1 MNKARVVRKYIL
13 ARQKDLYKE
22 YVYVNCNKTTEE
34 DKSTSIG
41 FQTTIEK
48 EAIAKKKE
56 D

>member
-41 FQTTIEK
+41 F
-48 EAIAKKKE
+48 
-56 D
+56 